1 MRMQKKF
8 KNFLAMLMAV
18 VTVVGVV
25 SPGHMVSAANLDAEE
40 YAVEETK
47 EVLKLY
53 DKSERTDL
61 EAKEVARAEDI
72 IIAQG
77 YGFCVEEDMDGISY
91 DESATKV
98 SYYPEKS
105 HFDAN
110 KAGNYDTYYKVEP
123 VSGKEAYLIHRTI
136 SVREPKAAVAE
147 ANHTTDK
154 GSEDEEAEPE
164 EESSEKMSLA
174 EGEIADFEKGDT
186 MTISMSSM
194 SLMKAAATSKG
205 DTMKVASNGYA
216 KYCKHSIG
224 IKYIAQEGA
233 YKNHLV
239 YCMDLNKN
247 TTSGTVK
254 AGSSSSSIKP
264 VITFCLLNG
273 ARTLNGKCQNT
284 KYSAGSA
291 AADYFITSAS
301 IHVLNGEVKLSY
313 YNDGSSVYNKIVS
326 LVQDAKQCDKSKYDA
341 QTGTTI
347 SIDYTISPKK
357 TEWKAVD
364 DGLYRSA
371 EKFVRTKAGTI
382 TDVKYKITGVPS
394 GLTVGELKT
403 DASEIDNAADL
414 KKYDVCIA
422 QTDASKS
429 SSNFY
434 LYCNQKAL
442 KKIQQEEA
450 TVKVSAAAYSDER
463 GGRKWTPSVVSQQ
476 KITFLEEYNVVSV
489 TDSAKVITKYKTGS
503 FSLKKI
509 DKVTGKPVG
518 GAIYY
523 LYEDKACTDL
533 LCKLTKSKEDGTA
546 LSGNQ
551 ILTQSKYYVKEVSA
565 PDGYQLDETVYEV
578 GLEYFTLYDGNGKVI
593 QKGKEFSVDETPE
606 KVGVIV
612 YKTDATSGNWVKGAG
627 FAVFKDAAC
636 TVRVKT
642 EGDKGEEVPVFYYD
656 ADLEMAAS
664 EKFAKEQETY
674 YVKEVVVP
682 NGYKDDQTVYPVQP
696 ENGSFS
702 ETTIQN
708 TPLRCDVQAVKE
720 DRETGKKA
728 QGDATLEGATYG
740 LYAAED
746 IYYPDGRGI
755 VTYTEG
761 DDINSTKG
769 TDFFSTGEEAR
780 KGALLATVQTD
791 KEGKFNFGH
800 LYYGNYYIQEIE
812 ESEGYLLDTNCYSVD
827 FTSVQDNHK
836 DISLEQRVL
845 EDVAK
850 QPFQIMKVSV
860 DTEDAESE
868 VDYVKGAEFTVKL
881 KSQVDQ
887 VGWDAAATYDVL
899 VTDEDGIA
907 VSKELPYGTYLVK
920 ETKVPKDLY
929 KTEDFVVE
937 ITEDSREP
945 QDWRV
950 LNDAPFKAYIKLVK
964 KDAENGDIIQL
975 AGATFKI
982 VNTKT
987 GEYVSQKVGGKE
999 ISEFVTDETGTIT
1012 TPLKLKYG
1020 EYEVEEIKSPYGY
1033 LLTEENI
1040 PFVVTKEGTVKVEED
1055 KNGEPVIAVE
1065 ISDKAVKGSI
1075 QISKTGEALEG
1086 ISEDTIF
1093 DQMMRVV
1100 DGEDRNIDFVYEDHA
1115 LAGTVFHVIAAENI
1129 YTPSNQLGEDGKR
1142 ELSLING
1149 VPATKGAIVATLT
1162 TDEKGEAQMD
1172 GLPLGK
1178 YLVQEVQ
1185 AVTGYAICAK
1195 PIEVELAYEDDHTE
1209 VVYGN
1214 AEFENERVKTE
1225 LSVIKTDGVT
1235 ERPVEGATYG
1245 VYAGQDFANV
1255 YGDVKVVSGSLI
1267 GTAVTN
1273 ASGTA
1278 VFTNDLPLGS
1288 YYVKE
1293 IESPEGYVLDENAY
1307 DVDFVYE
1314 DQDTVLLE
1322 QQVVVKETPI
1332 IVEVSKK
1339 DITTGKELKGA
1350 TLEVLDA
1357 EGEVYASW
1365 VTDGTPYQ
1373 LEAIPAGEYT
1383 LRETASPY
1391 GYLIANEVS
1400 FTVEET
1406 GEIQKVEMSDERVKG
1421 MIEIL
1426 KTDSVSKKAI
1436 KGVTF
1441 ELRDEDGKTLATLV
1455 TDKKGY
1461 AKTDLLDIC
1470 TYDESG
1476 NYKEDITYYVVET
1489 KAAEGYILDEK
1500 PHKVQIKYDGSAK
1513 ENVVYTLQ
1521 LENKPENEK
1530 LPQTGGNYHP
1540 WMFLLAGGA
1549 LIGAGIYLYRR
1560 KQKMNKQ

>member
-1 MRMQKKF
+1 MQKKF
-8 KNFLAMLMAV
+8 KSFLAMLMAV
-18 VTVVGVV
+18 VTVVGIVA
-25 SPGHMVSAANLDAEE
+25 PGHIVSAADQDAKE

-47 EVLKLY
+47 ESLKLY
-53 DKSERTDL
+53 DKSERPDL
-61 EAKEVARAEDI
+61 EANEVVSAEDI
-72 IIAQG
+72 IIALG

-91 DESATKV
+91 DENATKV

-105 HFDAN
+105 NFDAD
-110 KAGNYDTYYKVEP
+110 KAGDYDTYYMVEP

-136 SVREPKAAVAE
+136 SVREPEAEVAKAE
-147 ANHTTDK
+147 HTTDK
-154 GSEDEEAEPE
+154 GSDDEEAEPE
-164 EESSEKMSLA
+164 EESKEKVSLA
-174 EGEIADFEKGDT
+174 EGEIKDFDKGDT
-186 MTISMSSM
+186 MTISMSTM

-224 IKYIAQEGA
+224 IKYIAQDGA

-254 AGSSSSSIKP
+254 AGSSSSNIKP
-264 VITFCLLNG
+264 VITFCLVNG
-273 ARTLNGKCQNT
+273 AIILNGKCQNT

-291 AADYFITSAS
+291 AADYFITSAA

-313 YNDGSSVYNKIVS
+313 YNDGSNVYNKIAS
-326 LVQDAKQCDKSKYDA
+326 LVKDAKKYDKSKYSA
-341 QTGTTI
+341 QTGTTV
-347 SIDYTISPKK
+347 SIDYAISPKK
-357 TEWKAVD
+357 TEWKAVED
-364 DGLYRSA
+364 DLYRSA
-371 EKFVRTKAGTI
+371 DKFVRTKSGTI

-403 DASEIDNAADL
+403 DASEIDESADL
-414 KKYDVCIA
+414 KKYDVCVV
-422 QTDASKS
+422 QTDASKA

-434 LYCNQKAL
+434 LYCNEKAL
-442 KKIQQEEA
+442 KKIQKDEA
-450 TVKVSAAAYSDER
+450 TIKISAVAYSDEK

-476 KITFLEEYNVVSV
+476 KITFLEEYNVATV
-489 TDSAKVITKYKTGS
+489 TDSAKVITKYKEGS

-509 DKVTGKPVG
+509 DAITGKPVS

-523 LYEDKACTDL
+523 LYEDKECTEL
-533 LCKLTKSKEDGTA
+533 LCKLTESKEDGTA
-546 LSGNQ
+546 FCGNQ

-578 GLEYFTLYDGNGKVI
+578 GLEYFTLYDGSGKVI
-593 QKGKEFSVDETPE
+593 QKGKELSVDETPE

-642 EGDKGEEVPVFYYD
+642 DGTTGEEVPVFYYD
-656 ADLEMAAS
+656 EDLEMAAS
-664 EKFAKEQETY
+664 EKFTKEQETY

-682 NGYKDDQTVYPVQP
+682 NGYRDDQTVYSVQP
-696 ENGSFS
+696 DNGSFA

-720 DRETGKKA
+720 DRETGNKA

-761 DDINSTKG
+761 DDINSTAG
-769 TDFFSTGEEAR
+769 MDFFSTGEEAK

-791 KEGKFNFGH
+791 KEGKFNFEH

-812 ESEGYLLDTNCYSVD
+812 ESEGYLLDTNCYSVN
-827 FTSVQDNHK
+827 FTSVQEKHK
-836 DISLEQRVL
+836 DISIEQRVL
-845 EDVAK
+845 EDVSK

-860 DTEDAESE
+860 DTEDDESE
-868 VDYVKGAEFTVKL
+868 VEHVKGAEFTVKL
-881 KSQVDQ
+881 QSEVDQ
-887 VGWDAAATYDVL
+887 VGWDAATTYDVL

-945 QDWRV
+945 QEWRV

-964 KDAENGDIIQL
+964 KDAETGDIIQL

-982 VNTKT
+982 VNAQT

-1033 LLTEENI
+1033 LLAEENL
-1040 PFVVTKEGTVKVEED
+1040 PFVVTKEGAVKVEED
-1055 KNGEPVIAVE
+1055 KNGEPVITVE
-1065 ISDKAVKGSI
+1065 ISDTSVKGSI
-1075 QISKTGEALEG
+1075 QISKTGEALEDV
-1086 ISEDTIF
+1086 SEDTIIE
-1093 DQMMRVV
+1093 RILSVV
-1100 DGEDRNIDFVYEDHA
+1100 GNEDRNIDFVYENHA
-1115 LAGTVFHVIAAENI
+1115 LAGTVFQVIAAENI
-1129 YTPSNQLGEDGKR
+1129 YKPSNKLGEDGKY
-1142 ELSLING
+1142 EFSLING

-1162 TDEKGEAQMD
+1162 TDEKGEAQID

-1178 YLVQEVQ
+1178 YLVKEVQ
-1185 AVTGYAICAK
+1185 AVTGYAICAE
-1195 PIEVELAYEDDHTE
+1195 PVEVELAYEDDHTE

-1235 ERPVEGATYG
+1235 ECPVEGATYG
-1245 VYAGQDFANV
+1245 VYAGQDFVNV
-1255 YGDVKVVSGSLI
+1255 HGDVKVVSGSLI

-1293 IESPEGYVLDENAY
+1293 IESLEGYVLDENSY
-1307 DVDFVYE
+1307 DVNFVYK
-1314 DQDTVLLE
+1314 DQNTVLLE

-1350 TLEVLDA
+1350 TLEVLD
-1357 EGEVYASW
+1357 EDGNVYASW

-1421 MIEIL
+1421 MIEIW
-1426 KTDSVSKKAI
+1426 KTDSISKKAI
-1436 KGVTF
+1436 EGVTF

-1470 TYDESG
+1470 TYDENG
-1476 NYKEDITYYVVET
+1476 NYKEDITYFVVET

-1500 PHKVQIKYDGSAK
+1500 AQKVQIKYDGSAK

-1521 LENKPENEK
+1521 LENKPKNEK
-1530 LPQTGGNYHP
+1530 LPQTGGNYHAG
-1540 WMFLLAGGA
+1540 MFLLAGGVM
-1549 LIGAGIYLYRR
+1549 IGAGIYFYRR
-1560 KQKMNKQ
+1560 KRKINK